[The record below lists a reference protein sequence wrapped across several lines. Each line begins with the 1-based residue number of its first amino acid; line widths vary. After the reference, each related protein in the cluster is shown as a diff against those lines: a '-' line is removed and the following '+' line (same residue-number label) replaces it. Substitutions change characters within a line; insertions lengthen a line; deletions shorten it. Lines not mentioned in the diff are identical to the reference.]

1 MERKK
6 RVAALVIHGIGGQ
19 RPDFAEPLIRGVNR
33 EVKRLGADASAI
45 AWQPVYW
52 DDLLVPRQQAYLK
65 RALKEGRLNY
75 QRLRQFVV
83 SALGDAGA
91 YRQRPSGMVAGAQS
105 GRTYERV
112 HARIREQMSGLY
124 HGPLSERP
132 LPLVLM
138 AHSFG
143 GHILSNYVWDSQ
155 QTPDRTLSAFERM
168 HWLAGFITLVATFP
182 FSLSPLISRC
192 PSAFPRLDCQHV
204 SKKKRVGSISTI
216 PTTSW
221 VGHSNPSAPPM
232 RGQLTRTFGCRS
244 VVLWAVGLRRH
255 TSCTGVTADLL
266 ATSQS
271 FWRLLSLKKRS
282 ISFVSGRPERSTPRR
297 VDRSRKAR

>member
-1 MERKK
+1 MIERKK
-6 RVAALVIHGIGGQ
+6 RVAVLVIHGIGGQ
-19 RPDFAEPLIRGVNR
+19 RADFAEPLIRGVNR

-65 RALKEGRLNY
+65 RALKDGRLNY

-91 YRQRPSGMVAGAQS
+91 YRQRPSGMVAGAKL

-112 HARIREQMSGLY
+112 HARIREQLSGLY
-124 HGPLSERP
+124 HGALSERP

-155 QTPDRTLSAFERM
+155 QTPDGKLSAFERM
-168 HWLAGFITLVATFP
+168 HWLAGFITFGCNIPLFTFAVDKPVPIRFPATRLPERFKEKARWLNFYDPADVLGWPLKPVSPAYARAVDADIRLQVGGAVSGWTPAAHLLYWRDRRFARHVAEFLATFA
-182 FSLSPLISRC
+182 SR
-192 PSAFPRLDCQHV
+192 
-204 SKKKRVGSISTI
+204 
-216 PTTSW
+216 
-221 VGHSNPSAPPM
+221 
-232 RGQLTRTFGCRS
+232 
-244 VVLWAVGLRRH
+244 
-255 TSCTGVTADLL
+255 
-266 ATSQS
+266 
-271 FWRLLSLKKRS
+271 
-282 ISFVSGRPERSTPRR
+282 SG
-297 VDRSRKAR
+297 

>member
-1 MERKK
+1 MVERKK
-6 RVAALVIHGIGGQ
+6 RVAVLVIHGIGGQ
-19 RPDFAEPLIRGVNR
+19 RADFAEPLIRGVNR

-65 RALKEGRLNY
+65 RALKDGRLNY

-91 YRQRPSGMVAGAQS
+91 YRQRPSGTLAGTQS

-112 HARIREQMSGLY
+112 HARIQEQLSGLY

-143 GHILSNYVWDSQ
+143 GHILSNYVWASQ
-155 QTPDRTLSAFERM
+155 QTPDGKLSAFERM
-168 HWLAGFITLVATFP
+168 HWLAGFIT
-182 FSLSPLISRC
+182 
-192 PSAFPRLDCQHV
+192 
-204 SKKKRVGSISTI
+204 
-216 PTTSW
+216 
-221 VGHSNPSAPPM
+221 
-232 RGQLTRTFGCRS
+232 FGCNIPLFTFAVDKPVPIRFPATRLPERFKEKARWLNFYDPDD
-244 VVLWAVGLRRH
+244 VLGWPLKPVSPAYARAVD
-255 TSCTGVTADLL
+255 ADI
-266 ATSQS
+266 
-271 FWRLLSLKKRS
+271 RLQVGGA
-282 ISFVSGRPERSTPRR
+282 VSGWTPAAHLLYWRDRRFARHVAEFLMTFASRSG
-297 VDRSRKAR
+297 